1 MYSANLSSKSPY
13 QNRDIQEENSEAV
26 DLDIQEGNSE
36 AVDLE
41 VQENVQKVQKV
52 FVKQF
57 SSDDCYFGKPLPATC
72 CVFGTC
78 CLLTSPSL
86 CLGSGFMCKA
96 GSDATLFLTG
106 EIFAG
111 IAAGITGIATC
122 VTCTGCTT
130 LAGLIYYIV
139 ES

>member
-1 MYSANLSSKSPY
+1 MYSSNLSSKSPY
-13 QNRDIQEENSEAV
+13 QNMDIQRE
-26 DLDIQEGNSE
+26 NSE

-41 VQENVQKVQKV
+41 VQEKVQKV
-52 FVKQF
+52 SVNKF

-78 CLLTSPSL
+78 SLLTSPSL

-111 IAAGITGIATC
+111 IAAGITGVATC
-122 VTCTGCTT
+122 VTCTGCSA
-130 LAGLIYYIV
+130 LAGIIYYI
-139 ES
+139 EKS